1 MVCIRTE
8 GKEGGRE
15 RDREGVGE
23 GGGEGRRRGKGEEE
37 RRKEG
42 SALLEVTAG
51 DNVNYVN
58 QSQLLGAINP
68 SRSGIAFHNR
78 LAPCY

>member
-1 MVCIRTE
+1 MASRCGGIGRLVCIRTE

-15 RDREGVGE
+15 RGRE
-23 GGGEGRRRGKGEEE
+23 GGGAGKGEQEG
-37 RRKEG
+37 RKEG

-51 DNVNYVN
+51 DKSIMSAS

-68 SRSGIAFHNR
+68 
-78 LAPCY
+78 PVW